1 MDSRFI
7 HHNSHLEGADSFE
20 LLDPN
25 LRLLRKQLL
34 VYQAP
39 LLESLPFEPG
49 IFTVT
54 GGRQVGKTTLLKQ
67 WMARLLATG
76 SPPSTL
82 IYLSGE
88 LIDDHH
94 SLIRIINDILSDM
107 PDLRYLIVDEV
118 TYIRHWDKAVKF
130 LADSGQLD
138 DVVLMLAGSDML
150 ILGEARMR
158 FPGRRGL
165 ADEVDFHLYPL
176 SFADTVRPITGP
188 NTKNGANEPLVAG
201 TIWPNMGTSR

>member
-1 MDSRFI
+1 MIDKKFKSSIIVCMDSRFI
-7 HHNSHLEGADSFE
+7 PHNSHLEDADSFE

-25 LRLLRKQLL
+25 LRSLRKQLL

-39 LLESLPFEPG
+39 LLESLPIEPG

-94 SLIRIINDILSDM
+94 SLIRIILKLWQIMFS
-107 PDLRYLIVDEV
+107 Y
-118 TYIRHWDKAVKF
+118 
-130 LADSGQLD
+130 
-138 DVVLMLAGSDML
+138 
-150 ILGEARMR
+150 
-158 FPGRRGL
+158 
-165 ADEVDFHLYPL
+165 
-176 SFADTVRPITGP
+176 
-188 NTKNGANEPLVAG
+188 
-201 TIWPNMGTSR
+201 